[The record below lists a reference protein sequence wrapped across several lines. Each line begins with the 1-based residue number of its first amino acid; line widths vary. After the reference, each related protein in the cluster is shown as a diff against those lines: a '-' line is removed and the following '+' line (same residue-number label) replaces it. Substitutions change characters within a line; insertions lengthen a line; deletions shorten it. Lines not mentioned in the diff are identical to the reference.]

1 MALSLP
7 GDILLVMLTHLDL
20 EDLLN
25 FRKVKSRTQSR
36 YLFTLKPLCIS
47 KTCKDFYELS
57 KSRSTW
63 DSLLRRC
70 IIEEG
75 IPLPGLAGRSLE
87 SLSAGELEGLHR
99 RALQLHR
106 NWHSDSP
113 VIRQSLKLVSSVSPI
128 IRMVVLPGRNGGRW
142 LVSLMRTFGHR
153 SSTVTIRC
161 WDLRQTHPVCVAHK
175 DFERFGG
182 MAVNKTTNETDCIAV
197 LTPR

>member
-1 MALSLP
+1 MFLSLP
-7 GDILLVMLTHLDL
+7 GDILLVVLTHLDT
-20 EDLLN
+20 EDVLN
-25 FRKVKSRTQSR
+25 FRKVIYTCNPVIYSRWS
-36 YLFTLKPLCIS
+36 PHS

-57 KSRSTW
+57 KSRSIW
-63 DSLLRRC
+63 DSLLHRC
-70 IIEEG
+70 IIDEG

-87 SLSAGELEGLHR
+87 SLGAGELEGLYR
-99 RALQLHR
+99 RALELRR

-128 IRMVVLPGRNGGRW
+128 IRMAVLPGRNGGRW

-153 SSTVTIRC
+153 SYTVKVRC
-161 WDLRQTHPVCVAHK
+161 WDLRQTHPVCVAQK
-175 DFERFGG
+175 DFERYGG